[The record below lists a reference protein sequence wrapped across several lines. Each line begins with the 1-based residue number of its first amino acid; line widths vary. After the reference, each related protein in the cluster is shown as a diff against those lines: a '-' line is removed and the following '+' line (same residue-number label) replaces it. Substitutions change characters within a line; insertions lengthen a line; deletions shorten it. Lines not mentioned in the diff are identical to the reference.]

1 MTGDKREH
9 HLLQRPRNAPT
20 RTAFLSAM
28 ITLYGLLWAAGGND
42 LIAVFFDLN
51 LNYITYFMRGAIW
64 VIPPIVFFLTR
75 RWCISLQRSDNDKLL
90 HGYETGIIMRS
101 PEGGYSERHLPISDA
116 RAYTLTARD
125 RDEVYELE
133 STADGNGVRA
143 PGSRAARIRARLS
156 RGMFENNVQKPTH
169 EELDEGHHHAEHE
182 HELQAGLDHPADGH
196 QFDGHHAVEGEE
208 LRQH

>member
-1 MTGDKREH
+1 
-9 HLLQRPRNAPT
+9 
-20 RTAFLSAM
+20 M

-42 LIAVFFDLN
+42 LIAVLFDLN
-51 LNYITYFMRGAIW
+51 LNYITYFMRGAIL

-101 PEGGYSERHLPISDA
+101 AEGGYSERHLPISDA

-143 PGSRAARIRARLS
+143 PGSRAGRIRARLS

-169 EELDEGHHHAEHE
+169 GGARGGPPPRR
-182 HELQAGLDHPADGH
+182 ARARAPGRPRPPGRRPPVRRPPRRRGRRAPPA
-196 QFDGHHAVEGEE
+196 
-208 LRQH
+208 LSKLTKR